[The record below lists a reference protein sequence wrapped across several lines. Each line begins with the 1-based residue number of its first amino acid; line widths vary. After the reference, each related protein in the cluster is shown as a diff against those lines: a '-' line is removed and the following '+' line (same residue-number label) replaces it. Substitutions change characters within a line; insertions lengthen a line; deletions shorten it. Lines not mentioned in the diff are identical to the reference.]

1 MTLEQISVIFF
12 VGFLI
17 FVGLVAFISSKL
29 GAKQTSGSADVDY
42 YLGGRSTP
50 TVVLAF
56 SYVTSSI
63 SAACFMG
70 DPGIMSTVG
79 WPYYWVVIAVI
90 PGLIIPAVLL
100 MPKMRMQAEKLG
112 SLTIPEYLG
121 DRYQSETLRL
131 IIAGV
136 ISVFYIFPLVA
147 QFKGAAVLL
156 ESFTGISFKA
166 GLAII
171 TVVIIFY
178 VIVGGLKSVA
188 WTDFAQ
194 GLPMLI
200 ISVVLVILSLKAVG
214 GFNGLETKL
223 AQIDPNMLNIV
234 QAESSDAQM
243 SLSGVFGNFVFW
255 CIIFISQPYLCSRFL
270 AIPNVKR
277 KTIGTFLITAL
288 ILSTIY
294 NSFYLCGLTGRV
306 LFPDVEADYLTVTMA
321 KEMLPKWAAAMM
333 MIGIFAAMMSTAT
346 SVLLVV
352 GQAVGRDFYSKTIN
366 KNATAEQEVRV
377 TRIAVVVV
385 AFICFAFNF
394 VNPPE
399 FLSVVLYL
407 GLSGIGACIGVPLF
421 AAIIS
426 NRATKEGAVVS
437 SITGPIA
444 YLIFNYVI
452 GINYWFSCL
461 LAVVIAAILMIGI
474 SAYGN
479 KKAESCQMKK
489 YAKNMQ

>member
-147 QFKGAAVLL
+147 QFKGA
-156 ESFTGISFKA
+156 S
-166 GLAII
+166 
-171 TVVIIFY
+171 
-178 VIVGGLKSVA
+178 
-188 WTDFAQ
+188 
-194 GLPMLI
+194 
-200 ISVVLVILSLKAVG
+200 
-214 GFNGLETKL
+214 
-223 AQIDPNMLNIV
+223 
-234 QAESSDAQM
+234 
-243 SLSGVFGNFVFW
+243 
-255 CIIFISQPYLCSRFL
+255 CII
-270 AIPNVKR
+270 
-277 KTIGTFLITAL
+277 G
-288 ILSTIY
+288 ILY
-294 NSFYLCGLTGRV
+294 RYF
-306 LFPDVEADYLTVTMA
+306 F
-321 KEMLPKWAAAMM
+321 
-333 MIGIFAAMMSTAT
+333 
-346 SVLLVV
+346 
-352 GQAVGRDFYSKTIN
+352 
-366 KNATAEQEVRV
+366 
-377 TRIAVVVV
+377 
-385 AFICFAFNF
+385 
-394 VNPPE
+394 
-399 FLSVVLYL
+399 
-407 GLSGIGACIGVPLF
+407 
-421 AAIIS
+421 
-426 NRATKEGAVVS
+426 
-437 SITGPIA
+437 
-444 YLIFNYVI
+444 
-452 GINYWFSCL
+452 
-461 LAVVIAAILMIGI
+461 
-474 SAYGN
+474 
-479 KKAESCQMKK
+479 
-489 YAKNMQ
+489 

>member
-1 MTLEQISVIFF
+1 
-12 VGFLI
+12 
-17 FVGLVAFISSKL
+17 
-29 GAKQTSGSADVDY
+29 
-42 YLGGRSTP
+42 
-50 TVVLAF
+50 
-56 SYVTSSI
+56 
-63 SAACFMG
+63 
-70 DPGIMSTVG
+70 
-79 WPYYWVVIAVI
+79 
-90 PGLIIPAVLL
+90 
-100 MPKMRMQAEKLG
+100 
-112 SLTIPEYLG
+112 
-121 DRYQSETLRL
+121 
-131 IIAGV
+131 
-136 ISVFYIFPLVA
+136 
-147 QFKGAAVLL
+147 
-156 ESFTGISFKA
+156 
-166 GLAII
+166 
-171 TVVIIFY
+171 
-178 VIVGGLKSVA
+178 
-188 WTDFAQ
+188 
-194 GLPMLI
+194 MLI

-377 TRIAVVVV
+377 TRIAV

-474 SAYGN
+474 SASVN

>member
-1 MTLEQISVIFF
+1 
-12 VGFLI
+12 
-17 FVGLVAFISSKL
+17 
-29 GAKQTSGSADVDY
+29 
-42 YLGGRSTP
+42 
-50 TVVLAF
+50 
-56 SYVTSSI
+56 
-63 SAACFMG
+63 
-70 DPGIMSTVG
+70 
-79 WPYYWVVIAVI
+79 
-90 PGLIIPAVLL
+90 
-100 MPKMRMQAEKLG
+100 
-112 SLTIPEYLG
+112 
-121 DRYQSETLRL
+121 
-131 IIAGV
+131 
-136 ISVFYIFPLVA
+136 
-147 QFKGAAVLL
+147 
-156 ESFTGISFKA
+156 
-166 GLAII
+166 
-171 TVVIIFY
+171 
-178 VIVGGLKSVA
+178 
-188 WTDFAQ
+188 
-194 GLPMLI
+194 
-200 ISVVLVILSLKAVG
+200 
-214 GFNGLETKL
+214 
-223 AQIDPNMLNIV
+223 
-234 QAESSDAQM
+234 
-243 SLSGVFGNFVFW
+243 
-255 CIIFISQPYLCSRFL
+255 
-270 AIPNVKR
+270 
-277 KTIGTFLITAL
+277 
-288 ILSTIY
+288 
-294 NSFYLCGLTGRV
+294 
-306 LFPDVEADYLTVTMA
+306 
-321 KEMLPKWAAAMM
+321 M

-377 TRIAVVVV
+377 TRIAVVAV

-474 SAYGN
+474 SAYVN